1 MVSPDKFR
9 CHRVLHVNVRFSA
22 GPSISPSYS
31 WGRNFVT
38 ADCMCSCGRLYVF
51 VKAVYV
57 RGIVSVYSIQGLKL
71 RESQPFCKV
80 IYRNL
85 GVSMSTYELVVE
97 GVEPFSIV
105 VC

>member
-38 ADCMCSCGRLYVF
+38 ADCMYLSRQSMF
-51 VKAVYV
+51 VV
-57 RGIVSVYSIQGLKL
+57 
-71 RESQPFCKV
+71 
-80 IYRNL
+80 
-85 GVSMSTYELVVE
+85 
-97 GVEPFSIV
+97 
-105 VC
+105 